1 MGMLLTRHYADR
13 EKNEQIREKGVTKE
27 VAPTP
32 SVEENANANINVNAS
47 VSVDDIKALS
57 GTKLRK
63 FAAQNGIEN
72 PEDLTVGELKAIL
85 VEMFS

>member
-13 EKNEQIREKGVTKE
+13 EVKQESGAAKE
-27 VAPTP
+27 VAPKIP
-32 SVEENANANINVNAS
+32 EKKKEEKPAVT
-47 VSVDDIKALS
+47 VSEIKAMN

-63 FAAQNGIEN
+63 LAVQNGINN

-85 VEMFS
+85 IQKFS